1 MDLTFTVLKE
11 TDIERN
17 VNRLRKHP
25 SNEVRGLVKQ
35 LVRKWKDLVD
45 EWVGSNNSALA
56 RSTLT
61 EGDSPLVQN
70 VSSGLLKVR
79 LNGNGS
85 NELNWY

>member
-1 MDLTFTVLKE
+1 MDMTFTVLKE

-17 VNRLRKHP
+17 VNRLQKHP

-61 EGDSPLVQN
+61 DGDSPLVQN
-70 VSSGLLKVR
+70 VSSDLLKVK
-79 LNGNGS
+79 LNGNRS
-85 NELNWY
+85 NELNSY

>member
-11 TDIERN
+11 TDIEWN

-56 RSTLT
+56 RSTLQT
-61 EGDSPLVQN
+61 VI
-70 VSSGLLKVR
+70 R
-79 LNGNGS
+79 LWCRMYQAAYS
-85 NELNWY
+85 KLD

>member
-11 TDIERN
+11 TDIEWN

-56 RSTLT
+56 RSTLQVMVLIYFC
-61 EGDSPLVQN
+61 S
-70 VSSGLLKVR
+70 VSYIILSIKM
-79 LNGNGS
+79 
-85 NELNWY
+85 